1 MSFRPLLLAALLAGI
16 PCAAVAQNAPSSLY
30 WIFLKDKPE
39 APASLLKA
47 SALNI
52 PSRTIQRRE
61 KNLPNDRLVDSYD
74 LPVSKT
80 YLDALDALG
89 ITRRHTSRW
98 LNAVSVRMTRSQA
111 ALVRAWPWVRK
122 VRPLSATNHTLVQEL
137 GASDF
142 DYGYAQQ
149 QNSRI
154 NVIAAHQR
162 GFTGRGVVVGMI
174 DTGFLLQHTC
184 LQSTNV
190 VDSWDFIED
199 DADVTED
206 TPSHGTQVLSVIAGQ
221 DDGWF
226 VGASPHASFLLA
238 RTFDYSSSKAE
249 EDAWIAGLEWLE
261 WHGAQIVCSTI
272 TFLDDFYGQ
281 DSIYNYYP
289 EDLDGRTAATTLA
302 TDIAFDKGVLVIN
315 AAGNFGGRGSGYLGT
330 PSDGRKMIAVGALTG
345 DSLRAFFSSR
355 GPTSDGRFKP
365 DVAAPGYR
373 ISTAS
378 GSSPTEYKTAVSGTS
393 VAAPLVA
400 GLAALALQAHPDWS
414 AKQLYDAIRQTAS
427 QSNHPDNDIG
437 YGVPDAVKIL
447 DRNYPSPDIQID
459 SLFRGPNPF
468 SSSIQINFRTKA
480 TGRCSVRI
488 YNVLGQ
494 EMATLLDNVT
504 IPVNEYVSL
513 SWNGQSHGRR
523 AADGVYFCRIVHEGH
538 SKTIKLLKID

>member
-1 MSFRPLLLAALLAGI
+1 MPFRRLLLAVLLAGI
-16 PCAAVAQNAPSSLY
+16 PYPVLAQDSPSSLY
-30 WIFLKDKPE
+30 WIFLRDKPD
-39 APASLLKA
+39 ASASLLKA
-47 SALNI
+47 STLAI
-52 PSRTIQRRE
+52 PDRTIKRRA
-61 KNLPNDRLVDSYD
+61 KNLPDSRLVDNYD
-74 LPVSKT
+74 LPVSST
-80 YLDALDALG
+80 YLHALDALG
-89 ITRRHTSRW
+89 VARRHTSRW

-111 ALVRAWPWVRK
+111 AIAKALPWVRK
-122 VRPLSATNHTLVQEL
+122 VRPLSATSRVQWFS
-137 GASDF
+137 ASDF
-142 DYGYAQQ
+142 DYGYAQK

-154 NVIAAHQR
+154 NLIAAHQR

-174 DTGFLLQHTC
+174 DTGFRLQHTC
-184 LQSTNV
+184 LQSLNV
-190 VDSWDFIED
+190 VGAWDFIDE

-302 TDIAFDKGVLVIN
+302 TDIAFDKGLLVIN
-315 AAGNFGGRGSGYLGT
+315 AAGNFGERGPGYLGT

-355 GPTSDGRFKP
+355 GPTADGRFKP

-378 GSSPTEYKTAVSGTS
+378 GINPTDYETAVSGTS

-414 AKQLYDAIRQTAS
+414 TKQLYDAIRQTAS
-427 QSNHPDNDIG
+427 QSDHPDNDIG
-437 YGVPDAVKIL
+437 YGVPDAVKVI

-459 SLFRGPNPF
+459 SLSWGPNPF
-468 SSSIQINFRTKA
+468 GSSIQINFRTKV
-480 TGRCSVRI
+480 TGHCSVRI

-494 EMATLLDNVT
+494 PVTTLLDNVT
-504 IPVNEYVSL
+504 IPVNEYISL
-513 SWNGQSHGRR
+513 GWNGQSHGRR
-523 AADGVYFCRIVHEGH
+523 ASDGVYFCRIVHEGH
-538 SKTIKLLKID
+538 SKTFKLVKID

>member
-111 ALVRAWPWVRK
+111 ALVRTLPWVLSI
-122 VRPLSATNHTLVQEL
+122 RPLAAGRHQQMAPALFTTFN
-137 GASDF
+137 
-142 DYGYAQQ
+142 YGLAAN
-149 QNSRI
+149 QNRKI
-154 NVIAAHQR
+154 NLIEAHKR
-162 GFTGRGVVVGMI
+162 GYTGSGVLVGMI
-174 DTGFLLQHTC
+174 DTGYLLDHVC
-184 LQSTNV
+184 LQTT
-190 VDSWDFIED
+190 DIAGTWDFVD
-199 DADVTED
+199 QDADVSEY
-206 TPSHGTQVLSVIAGQ
+206 TPSHGTQVLSVIAAL
-221 DDGWF
+221 DDGRL
-226 VGASPHASFLLA
+226 VGAAPHASFLLT
-238 RTFDYSSSKAE
+238 RTFDGSGSKAE

-261 WHGAQIVCSTI
+261 WQGAQIVCSTL

-281 DSIYNYYP
+281 DSIYNYHP
-289 EDLDGRTAATTLA
+289 EDLDGRTAAATLA
-302 TDIAFDKGVLVIN
+302 TDMAFEKGVLVFN
-315 AAGNFGGRGSGYLGT
+315 AAGNFGDRGSGYIGT
-330 PSDGRKMIAVGALTG
+330 PSDGRKMIAVGAITG
-345 DSLRAFFSSR
+345 DSTWATFSSQ
-355 GPTSDGRFKP
+355 GPTADGRIKP
-365 DVAAPGYR
+365 DVAAPGFNLG
-373 ISTAS
+373 TAS
-378 GSSPTEYKTAVSGTS
+378 PNTLTTYVGAQSGTS
-393 VAAPLVA
+393 LSTPLVT

-414 AKQLYDAIRQTAS
+414 VRQLYDAIRQTSS
-427 QSNHPDNDIG
+427 QPDDPDNQLG
-437 YGVPDAVKIL
+437 YGIPDALKLI
-447 DRNYPSPDIQID
+447 DYAPPSAVIQID
-459 SLFRGPNPF
+459 SLRWGPNPF
-468 SSSIQINFRTKA
+468 GSSIQINFRTKV
-480 TGRCSVRI
+480 TGHCSVRI

-494 EMATLLDNVT
+494 QVTTLLDNVT

-523 AADGVYFCRIVHEGH
+523 VSDGVYFCRIVHEGH